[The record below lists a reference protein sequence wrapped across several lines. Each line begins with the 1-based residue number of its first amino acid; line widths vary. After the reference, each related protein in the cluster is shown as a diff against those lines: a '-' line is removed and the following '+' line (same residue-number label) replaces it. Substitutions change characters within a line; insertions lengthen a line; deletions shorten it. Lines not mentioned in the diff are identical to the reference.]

1 MEGPLAADEDRDM
14 EEPLLSNSD
23 RKGGLRALPFII
35 ANGALERLASQ
46 GLSPSMILYL
56 TRVYGMNSAN
66 ASNVIFLWSAA
77 SNFTPIICAFLA
89 DSYFGRFRMIAAGC
103 IISCLGMFVL
113 WLTAMIPQARPF
125 CDGAICDTP
134 SIAQLLFLYSSYA
147 LMSMGSGCLQSSNL
161 AFGANQLHRK
171 NKSNSG
177 ILDRYFDLYYVSSA
191 SGSLI
196 GVSCIVYIQDR
207 MGWRVGFG
215 VPVALMLLSTVIFLL
230 ASPLYLKPM
239 PSSSWC
245 AGLVQV
251 FVAAYKKRHL
261 QVSSTGTSEMYH
273 HKSGS
278 PLAMPSDKLRGS
290 LGLLQMVSE
299 PNTGNVPSVRGW
311 ITRFKIVRLTVILNG
326 PKRTISAS
334 GGYKW
339 YQSQTP
345 GDVPARTLA
354 PKGGGLFLN
363 KACIIRNSEDE
374 LASDGRASNPWILC
388 TVEQVEDLKTLI
400 RIMALWS
407 TGILVCAAL
416 SQPFYV
422 LQVASMDRHLTPTF
436 EVPAGSFGAV
446 FVVSLILWI
455 MLYDRLILPLV
466 SSCRGKPTRLSG
478 KTRMGIGI
486 LLCTFSLAVTAVV
499 ESNRRALAIK
509 EGFSDDPDAV
519 VNMSAFWTLPRYIL
533 LGMAEAFNVIGQIEF
548 FYYELPKAMSS
559 VATSLFGLSMSVGN
573 LAASFIVTIVDN
585 FTKAAGVKSW
595 VSSNINQGHSDYYYW
610 LLFGLLFANFLY
622 FLACSKSYGPSK
634 EEARGG
640 SNAEDDLNNTNKIR
654 GSIEFNP
661 TGLLPN
667 RRYVTVEI
675 PARNQRRSSRL
686 FELMEVLEDG
696 EKTGIAASG
705 SEGAEQASNY
715 TNGGLKTMPF
725 IIVNETFERVASLG
739 LTPNMVFYLR
749 DVFGF
754 EIAAASIILSL
765 WSAASNA
772 LAIVGAVLADSYLG
786 RFCVIIL
793 GSCSSLLVRLVDYRK
808 LTVSNSID
816 VVVCRVG
823 MILLWLTAIIPQL
836 RPESCSPS
844 GILCDSAN
852 PYQLAVLFS
861 SLVFISIGAGCIR
874 PCSVAFGADQ
884 LTKEEKPNNESVLDS
899 YFNWYYASIGIATIV
914 ALSLIVFIQDKFGWG
929 IGFAVPAVLML
940 FSVLIFLVGSSLY
953 VKVKP
958 TQSLLTGFLRVIVV
972 AFKNRKLSLPFSNFD
987 QYYLGRDPKCR
998 IPTNSMRLLQM
1009 VSEPDTG
1016 RCASEDA
1023 GLSRGWIAVTNGIRA
1038 RHWALKRADCGIP
1051 RRYLNKAC
1059 LIKDAKNN
1067 LNPDGSVSNPWNLC
1081 SVDQVE
1087 SLKAFLRI
1095 IPMWSTGILMLVCLN
1110 QNSFGTIQAKTMN
1123 RHITR
1128 SFEIPA
1134 GSITIFMVLSLFSW
1148 IMFYDRIL
1156 VPLLARH
1163 GHAGGLSPKLRIG
1176 IGLLLS
1182 CFAMAISAG
1191 VACIRRRVAIE
1202 QGFEDQP
1209 NAVINMSALWMVPQ
1223 CVVLGVAEAL
1233 NSVGQVEYF
1242 YSQMPKTL
1250 SSVAVALYSFEMA
1263 VANLVGS
1270 IIVQMVNSITGEGN
1284 KTSWLDN
1291 NVNKGHL
1298 DYFYWLCAALALINF
1313 FGYLV
1318 CCWALGRQ
1326 DKEPN
1331 EMEDFEYRNLPSS

>member
-1 MEGPLAADEDRDM
+1 
-14 EEPLLSNSD
+14 
-23 RKGGLRALPFII
+23 
-35 ANGALERLASQ
+35 
-46 GLSPSMILYL
+46 
-56 TRVYGMNSAN
+56 
-66 ASNVIFLWSAA
+66 
-77 SNFTPIICAFLA
+77 
-89 DSYFGRFRMIAAGC
+89 
-103 IISCLGMFVL
+103 
-113 WLTAMIPQARPF
+113 
-125 CDGAICDTP
+125 
-134 SIAQLLFLYSSYA
+134 
-147 LMSMGSGCLQSSNL
+147 
-161 AFGANQLHRK
+161 
-171 NKSNSG
+171 
-177 ILDRYFDLYYVSSA
+177 
-191 SGSLI
+191 
-196 GVSCIVYIQDR
+196 
-207 MGWRVGFG
+207 
-215 VPVALMLLSTVIFLL
+215 
-230 ASPLYLKPM
+230 
-239 PSSSWC
+239 
-245 AGLVQV
+245 
-251 FVAAYKKRHL
+251 
-261 QVSSTGTSEMYH
+261 
-273 HKSGS
+273 
-278 PLAMPSDKLRGS
+278 
-290 LGLLQMVSE
+290 
-299 PNTGNVPSVRGW
+299 
-311 ITRFKIVRLTVILNG
+311 
-326 PKRTISAS
+326 
-334 GGYKW
+334 
-339 YQSQTP
+339 
-345 GDVPARTLA
+345 
-354 PKGGGLFLN
+354 
-363 KACIIRNSEDE
+363 
-374 LASDGRASNPWILC
+374 
-388 TVEQVEDLKTLI
+388 
-400 RIMALWS
+400 
-407 TGILVCAAL
+407 
-416 SQPFYV
+416 
-422 LQVASMDRHLTPTF
+422 
-436 EVPAGSFGAV
+436 
-446 FVVSLILWI
+446 
-455 MLYDRLILPLV
+455 
-466 SSCRGKPTRLSG
+466 
-478 KTRMGIGI
+478 
-486 LLCTFSLAVTAVV
+486 
-499 ESNRRALAIK
+499 
-509 EGFSDDPDAV
+509 
-519 VNMSAFWTLPRYIL
+519 
-533 LGMAEAFNVIGQIEF
+533 
-548 FYYELPKAMSS
+548 
-559 VATSLFGLSMSVGN
+559 
-573 LAASFIVTIVDN
+573 
-585 FTKAAGVKSW
+585 
-595 VSSNINQGHSDYYYW
+595 
-610 LLFGLLFANFLY
+610 
-622 FLACSKSYGPSK
+622 
-634 EEARGG
+634 
-640 SNAEDDLNNTNKIR
+640 
-654 GSIEFNP
+654 
-661 TGLLPN
+661 
-667 RRYVTVEI
+667 
-675 PARNQRRSSRL
+675 
-686 FELMEVLEDG
+686 MEVLEDG
-696 EKTGIAASG
+696 EKTGIAVSG

-754 EIAAASIILSL
+754 QIADASIILSL

-793 GSCSSLLVRLVDYRK
+793 GSCSSLL
-808 LTVSNSID
+808 
-816 VVVCRVG
+816 G

-836 RPESCSPS
+836 RPASCSPS

-884 LTKEEKPNNESVLDS
+884 LTKEEKPNNDSVLDS
-899 YFNWYYASIGIATIV
+899 YFNWYYASIGIATII
-914 ALSLIVFIQDKFGWG
+914 ALSLIVFIQDQFGWG

-987 QYYLGRDPKCR
+987 QYYLGRDPKCP
-998 IPTNSMRLLQM
+998 IPTDSMR
-1009 VSEPDTG
+1009 
-1016 RCASEDA
+1016 C
-1023 GLSRGWIAVTNGIRA
+1023 
-1038 RHWALKRADCGIP
+1038 
-1051 RRYLNKAC
+1051 LNKAC
-1059 LIKDAKNN
+1059 LIKDGKNN

-1128 SFEIPA
+1128 TFEIPA

-1182 CFAMAISAG
+1182 FFAMAISAG
-1191 VACIRRRVAIE
+1191 VAYIRRRVAIE

-1326 DKEPN
+1326 HKEPN